1 MLFHDVKLRLLNWE
15 SVEIT
20 LLLQPGSSDL

>member
-15 SVEIT
+15 SVVIT